1 MKAKEVM
8 KLLNICRTTL
18 YNYTKDNVIKTTKLS
33 NGYYDYDE
41 QSVLKFIKKDNRINV
56 IYARVSTYKQKN
68 DLFNQIEKLQ
78 TYCKNSN
85 INIEHL
91 YSEIASGIDLDR
103 TELSKL
109 LDDVFTHKIKNI
121 YISNKDRLTR
131 LSFKTLEALL
141 KKFNTNIIVM
151 NDHHNQT
158 NDNEIFEELISLM
171 HIFSTTMYSN
181 RRKNKINIYKQD
193 IENFISDDINDIKN
207 NDK

>member
-1 MKAKEVM
+1 MKAREVM

-18 YNYTKDNVIKTTKLS
+18 YHYTKNNIIKHTKLS

-41 QSVLKFIKKDNRINV
+41 HSVLQFIKKDNRSNV

-68 DLFNQIEKLQ
+68 DLTNQINKLQ
-78 TYCKNSN
+78 TYCKDNN
-85 INIEHL
+85 INIHQV

-109 LDDVFTHKIKNI
+109 LDDVFSYKIKNI

-131 LSFKTLEALL
+131 LSFKTLESLL
-141 KKFNTNIIVM
+141 KRFNTNIVVI
-151 NDHHNQT
+151 NDLNNQT

-193 IENFISDDINDIKN
+193 IENFISDDTTINN
-207 NDK
+207 

>member
-56 IYARVSTYKQKN
+56 LYARVSTYKQKN
-68 DLFNQIEKLQ
+68 DLSNQIEKLQ
-78 TYCKNSN
+78 TYCTNNN
-85 INIEHL
+85 INIEYT

-131 LSFKTLEALL
+131 LSFKTLETLL
-141 KKFNTNIIVM
+141 KKFNTNIIVI
-151 NDHHNQT
+151 NDNHNQT

-193 IENFISDDINDIKN
+193 IENFISDDINDK
-207 NDK
+207 

>member
-18 YNYTKDNVIKTTKLS
+18 YNYTKDNIIKTTKLS

-68 DLFNQIEKLQ
+68 DLFNQIKKLQ
-78 TYCKNSN
+78 TYCKNNN

-141 KKFNTNIIVM
+141 KKFNTNIIII

-181 RRKNKINIYKQD
+181 RCKNKINIYKQD
-193 IENFISDDINDIKN
+193 IENFISDDK
-207 NDK
+207 

>member
-1 MKAKEVM
+1 MKAREVM

-18 YNYTKDNVIKTTKLS
+18 YHYTKDNIIKHTKLS

-41 QSVLKFIKKDNRINV
+41 HSVLQFIKKDNRSNV

-68 DLFNQIEKLQ
+68 DLTSQINKLQ
-78 TYCKNSN
+78 TYCKDNN
-85 INIEHL
+85 INIHHV

-109 LDDVFTHKIKNI
+109 LDDVFSYKIKNI

-131 LSFKTLEALL
+131 LSFKTLESLL
-141 KKFNTNIIVM
+141 NKFNTNIIVI
-151 NDHHNQT
+151 NNIHNQN

-171 HIFSTTMYSN
+171 HIFSTTLYSN

-193 IENFISDDINDIKN
+193 IENFISDDTTVYN
-207 NDK
+207 N

>member
-18 YNYTKDNVIKTTKLS
+18 YNYTKDNIIKTTKLS

-68 DLFNQIEKLQ
+68 DLFNQIKKLQ
-78 TYCKNSN
+78 TYCKNNN

-141 KKFNTNIIVM
+141 KKFNTNIIII

-193 IENFISDDINDIKN
+193 IENFISDDK
-207 NDK
+207 

>member
-141 KKFNTNIIVM
+141 RKFNTNIIVM

-193 IENFISDDINDIKN
+193 IENYISDDK
-207 NDK
+207 

>member
-1 MKAKEVM
+1 MKAREVM

-18 YNYTKDNVIKTTKLS
+18 YHYTKDNIIKHTKLS

-41 QSVLKFIKKDNRINV
+41 HSVLQFIKKDNRSNV

-68 DLFNQIEKLQ
+68 DLTNQINKLQ
-78 TYCKNSN
+78 TYCKDNN
-85 INIEHL
+85 INIHQV

-109 LDDVFTHKIKNI
+109 LDDVFSYKIKNI

-131 LSFKTLEALL
+131 LSFKTLESLL
-141 KKFNTNIIVM
+141 NKFNTNIIVI
-151 NDHHNQT
+151 NNIHNQN

-171 HIFSTTMYSN
+171 HIFSTTLYSN

-193 IENFISDDINDIKN
+193 IENFISDDTTIYN
-207 NDK
+207 N

>member
-1 MKAKEVM
+1 MKAREVM

-18 YNYTKDNVIKTTKLS
+18 YHYTKNNIIKHTKLS

-41 QSVLKFIKKDNRINV
+41 HSVLKFIKKDNRYDV

-68 DLFNQIEKLQ
+68 DLTNQTNKLQ
-78 TYCKNSN
+78 TYCDNNK
-85 INIEHL
+85 INIQHV

-109 LDDVFTHKIKNI
+109 LDDIFTHKIKNI
-121 YISNKDRLTR
+121 FISNKDRLTR
-131 LSFKTLEALL
+131 LSFKTLESLL
-141 KKFNTNIIVM
+141 KRFNTNIIVI
-151 NDHHNQT
+151 NDLNNQT

-193 IENFISDDINDIKN
+193 IENFISDDTTINN
-207 NDK
+207 

>member
-141 KKFNTNIIVM
+141 RKFNTNIIVM

-193 IENFISDDINDIKN
+193 IENYIFDDK
-207 NDK
+207 

>member
-56 IYARVSTYKQKN
+56 LYARVSTYKQKN
-68 DLFNQIEKLQ
+68 DLSNQIEKLQ
-78 TYCKNSN
+78 TYCTNNN
-85 INIEHL
+85 INIEYT

-109 LDDVFTHKIKNI
+109 LGDVFTHKIKNI

-131 LSFKTLEALL
+131 LSFKTLETLL
-141 KKFNTNIIVM
+141 KKFNTNIIVI
-151 NDHHNQT
+151 NDHHNKT

-193 IENFISDDINDIKN
+193 IENFISDDN

>member
-1 MKAKEVM
+1 MKAREVM

-18 YNYTKDNVIKTTKLS
+18 YHYTKNNIIKHTKLS

-41 QSVLKFIKKDNRINV
+41 HSVLKFIKKDNRYDV

-68 DLFNQIEKLQ
+68 DLTNQINKLQ
-78 TYCKNSN
+78 TYCDNNK
-85 INIEHL
+85 INIQHV

-109 LDDVFTHKIKNI
+109 LDDIFTHKIKNI

-131 LSFKTLEALL
+131 LSFKTLESLL
-141 KKFNTNIIVM
+141 KRFNTNIIVI
-151 NDHHNQT
+151 NDLNNQT

-193 IENFISDDINDIKN
+193 IENFISDDTTINN
-207 NDK
+207 

>member
-121 YISNKDRLTR
+121 YIFNKDRLTR

-193 IENFISDDINDIKN
+193 IENFISDDK
-207 NDK
+207 

>member
-1 MKAKEVM
+1 MKAREVM

-18 YNYTKDNVIKTTKLS
+18 YHYTKDNIIKHNKLS

-41 QSVLKFIKKDNRINV
+41 HSVLQFIKKDNRSNV

-68 DLFNQIEKLQ
+68 DLTNQINKLQ
-78 TYCKNSN
+78 TYCKDNN
-85 INIEHL
+85 INIHQV

-109 LDDVFTHKIKNI
+109 LDDVFSYKIKNI

-131 LSFKTLEALL
+131 LSFKTLESLL
-141 KKFNTNIIVM
+141 NKFNTNIIVI
-151 NDHHNQT
+151 NNIHNQN

-171 HIFSTTMYSN
+171 HIFSTTLYSN

-193 IENFISDDINDIKN
+193 IENFISEDTAVLN
-207 NDK
+207 N

>member
-78 TYCKNSN
+78 TYCKNNN

-141 KKFNTNIIVM
+141 RKFNTNIIVM

-181 RRKNKINIYKQD
+181 RHKNKINIYKQD
-193 IENFISDDINDIKN
+193 IENYISDDK
-207 NDK
+207 